1 MRKILFVILFVS
13 CSNVLFS
20 QISFKYKEITSFSEG
35 AKCKGDV
42 DGDGD
47 IDIVSLN
54 YNSLDLYKN
63 KFPEEGFSPKQI
75 LVNDTFSIITTLD
88 LSDFDNDGDL
98 DILVSDKVN
107 DKIFWCQNLNGQGVF
122 GAKQIL
128 KIIDMVSLV
137 KHIDMDNDGDK
148 DLLYVSGDGWNF
160 SYQIAYFEN
169 TNLPNNYTI
178 LHLVNSQA
186 INSMDEIFFKDLD
199 LDNDIDVFFH
209 HDVAMGC
216 IKNNGSGNFSNVTS
230 IVSPSTYFRKF
241 DIADIDNDNDN
252 DLIGYVENNSGNK
265 KIIYHLNDGFGNF
278 GVEQIIRQNISEVYA
293 IKVNDLDG
301 DSFKDIVV
309 SIKNTNYDYYS
320 DILWYKNTE
329 TNTFTT
335 MPNIDVAVRNLGTI
349 DTFNL
354 DNDGDLDIFTTSVN
368 SRTTTYANNGTGSFS
383 PPKYPTAYSSGVS
396 CAVAGDV
403 DNDGDLDVVNSS
415 YEEGKIFLYKK
426 INADNTYGNQI
437 IISHIADGAK
447 EVALADLDG
456 DNDLDIISISGL
468 STSGSEDKVSWY
480 KNLDGNGNFGSQ
492 INLPIDIYDSPNG
505 LLVYDVDA
513 DGDKDIVTSITQWPE
528 DGDKVIWFSNNGLGS
543 FGSEQFIGNVLNQVK
558 SISKSDIDN
567 DGDNDIIVA
576 SSNDNKISWYKNLNG
591 QGSFGPQ
598 QIITTAALYVVD
610 FSIADLD
617 NDGKKDIIYMSNS
630 DDDNILWQRNI
641 DGLGTFGI
649 PQIINSNVHY
659 NGASAIYAADIDND
673 TDIDIVVGEYGKT
686 TWLENLYGQAV
697 FNPPVTIFELDYS
710 DPSSSQLID
719 LDNDND
725 LDVLMAYRGLNK
737 IICHENLGVTRNKIK
752 GELRLDVQGNSCD
765 NTDALLPNIMV
776 KTTNGTTT
784 QATLTLRNEF
794 AGQYQLFT
802 DQGNYQTSLVG
813 NLPNYFV
820 LTPSNH
826 SSTFVGYGNTDIA
839 DFCIEPVGQIN
850 DLSTVIYPLSEARPG
865 FTAKY
870 LLIYRNSGTTTLSG
884 QVSFNYDNSKIQFIN
899 GSVVSDSQTVN
910 SLNFNFSNLAPFEIK
925 TVVLNFNVFDLP
937 ITNLGD
943 NLVFT
948 STINTPNDYTP
959 VDNTF
964 NLNQTV
970 IGSYDPND
978 ITCLEG
984 EQVLIQDAN
993 KYLHYVIRF
1002 QNTGT
1007 ASAINVKVKQTL
1019 DSKVDWT
1026 TFQLEGMS
1034 HNGSVQIKDGSLLEF
1049 DFNNILLPD
1058 STTDEAGS
1066 HGYITFKI
1074 KPKASVVV
1082 GNIINATAGI
1092 YFDNNPPVITNT
1104 YSTEFTNLLDVQ
1116 SFESANISVYPNP
1129 VKDQL
1134 IINSDQT
1141 ILDVKIY
1148 SILGSEVFSGK
1159 GINNINVSN
1168 LKSGVYLVSI
1178 TTENGQYAR
1187 KIIKQ

>member
-1 MRKILFVILFVS
+1 MKKILLLILLVAY
-13 CSNVLFS
+13 SNAVFS
-20 QISFKYKEITSFSEG
+20 QIGFKNKEITSFSEG
-35 AKCKGDV
+35 SKCKGDI

-47 IDIVSLN
+47 IDIVSLD

-75 LVNDTFSIITTLD
+75 LVNDPFPVLTYLD

-98 DILVSDKVN
+98 DILVSDMVN
-107 DKIFWCQNLNGQGVF
+107 DKIFWYQNLNGQGVF
-122 GAKQIL
+122 GTRQLL
-128 KIIDMVSLV
+128 KTIDLVNLV

-148 DLLYVSGDGWNF
+148 DLLYVNGNGWTIN
-160 SYQIAYFEN
+160 YQIAYFEN

-178 LHLVNSQA
+178 LHTVNSQA
-186 INSMDEIFFKDLD
+186 INSMDGIFFKDLD
-199 LDNDIDVFFH
+199 SDNDIDVFIYN
-209 HDVAMGC
+209 DSSIGW
-216 IKNNGSGNFSNVTS
+216 IKNNGNGNFSNISS
-230 IVSPSTYFRKF
+230 IVSPSSYFRKF
-241 DIADIDNDNDN
+241 DVADIDNDNDN
-252 DLIGYVENNSGNK
+252 DLIGYVENNIGNK
-265 KIIYHLNDGFGNF
+265 KIIYHLNNGLGNF
-278 GVEQIIRQNISEVYA
+278 GVEQIIRQNITDVYA
-293 IKVNDLDG
+293 IKVADLDG
-301 DSFKDIVV
+301 DLYKDVIV
-309 SIKNTNYDYYS
+309 SIKNSNYDYYS
-320 DILWYKNTE
+320 DILWYKNSGTY
-329 TNTFTT
+329 TFTT
-335 MPNIDVAVRNLGTI
+335 MPNIDVKVRILSTI
-349 DTFNL
+349 DTFNI
-354 DNDGDLDIFTTSVN
+354 DNDSDLDIITTSAN
-368 SRTTTYANNGTGSFS
+368 SRTTTYANNGVGNFNS
-383 PPKYPTAYSSGVS
+383 PKYPTAYSSGVS
-396 CAVAGDV
+396 CAVAGDI

-415 YEEGKIFLYKK
+415 NEEGKIFLYKK
-426 INADNTYGNQI
+426 LNTDNTYGNQI
-437 IISHIADGAK
+437 IVSHFAPGAK

-468 STSGSEDKVSWY
+468 STSGSADRVSWY
-480 KNLDGNGNFGSQ
+480 KNLDGNGNFGPQ
-492 INLPIDIYDSPNG
+492 INLSIDIYDSPDG

-528 DGDKVIWFSNNGLGS
+528 DGDKVIWFANNGLGS
-543 FGSEQFIGNVLNQVK
+543 FSNEQFIGNGLNYVK

-598 QIITTAALYVVD
+598 QIITTSALYIVD

-617 NDGKKDIIYMSNS
+617 SDGKKDVIYMSNGN
-630 DDDNILWQRNI
+630 DDDILWQRNT
-641 DGLGTFGI
+641 DGLGTFGA
-649 PQIINSNVHY
+649 PQILNSNIDG
-659 NGASAIYAADIDND
+659 NGASAIYTADIDND
-673 TDIDIVVGEYGKT
+673 SDIDIVVGEYNKT

-697 FNPPVTIFELDYS
+697 FNPPVTISALDYS
-710 DPSSSQLID
+710 DPSSAQLID

-725 LDVLMAYRGLNK
+725 LDVLMAYKGLNK

-752 GELRLDVQGNSCD
+752 GEVRLDVQGNNCD
-765 NTDALLPNIMV
+765 SNDALLPNIMV
-776 KTTNGTTT
+776 STTNGTST

-802 DQGNYQTSLVG
+802 DQGNYQTSLVA

-820 LTPSNH
+820 LTPASH
-826 SSTFVGYGNTDIA
+826 SSTFVGYGNIDIA
-839 DFCIEPVGQIN
+839 NFCIEPIGQIN
-850 DLSTVIYPLSEARPG
+850 DLNTVIYPLSVARPG
-865 FTAKY
+865 FNVSY
-870 LLIYRNSGTTTLSG
+870 LLIYKNIGSTTQSG
-884 QVSFNYDNSKIQFIN
+884 QVNFNYDNSKIQFIN
-899 GSVVSDSQTVN
+899 GSVIPDSQTVN

-948 STINTPNDYTP
+948 SAVNTSNDYTP
-959 VDNTF
+959 VDNVF
-964 NLNQTV
+964 NLHQTV

-1026 TFQLEGMS
+1026 TFQLEEMS

-1049 DFNNILLPD
+1049 NFNNIQLPD
-1058 STTDEAGS
+1058 SSTNEAGS
-1066 HGYITFKI
+1066 HGYVTFKI
-1074 KPKASVVV
+1074 KPKSNVVV
-1082 GNIINATAGI
+1082 GNIINGTAGI

-1104 YSTEFTNLLDVQ
+1104 YHTEFVNVLDVK
-1116 SFESANISVYPNP
+1116 SFESENISVYPNP

-1134 IINSDQT
+1134 IINSGQT

-1178 TTENGQYAR
+1178 TTENGQYTK

>member
-1 MRKILFVILFVS
+1 MKKNLLLILLITFS
-13 CSNVLFS
+13 KSAFS
-20 QISFKYKEITSFSEG
+20 QISFNNKEITSFSEG
-35 AKCKGDV
+35 AKCKGDI

-54 YNSLDLYKN
+54 FNSLDLYKN
-63 KFPEEGFSPKQI
+63 KFPEDGFSPKQI
-75 LVNDTFSIITTLD
+75 LSNDQFSVVTFLD

-98 DILVSDKVN
+98 DILVSDKVT
-107 DKIFWCQNLNGQGVF
+107 DKIFWYQNLNGQGVF
-122 GAKQIL
+122 GTKQIL
-128 KIIDMVSLV
+128 KTIDMVGLV
-137 KHIDMDNDGDK
+137 RHIDMDNDGDK
-148 DLLYVSGDGWNF
+148 DLLYVAGDGWNYG
-160 SYQIAYFEN
+160 YQIAYFEN
-169 TNLPNNYTI
+169 ANLPNNYTI
-178 LHLVNSQA
+178 LHSVNN
-186 INSMDEIFFKDLD
+186 INTATEFFFKDLD
-199 LDNDIDVFFH
+199 NDNDIDVFLYS
-209 HDVAMGC
+209 DTTMSC
-216 IKNNGSGNFSNVTS
+216 IKNNGNGNFSNITS
-230 IVSPSTYFRKF
+230 VVSPSNHIYKL

-252 DLIGYVENNSGNK
+252 DLVGYVENSVGNR
-265 KIIYHLNDGFGNF
+265 KIVYHLNDGLCNF
-278 GVEQIIRQNISEVYA
+278 GVEQIIRQNITPAYA
-293 IKVNDLDG
+293 IKVADLDG
-301 DSFKDIVV
+301 DSYKDIVV
-309 SIKNTNYDYYS
+309 SIKNTNYEYYS
-320 DILWYKNTE
+320 DILWFKNSGAY
-329 TNTFTT
+329 TFTT
-335 MPNIDVAVRNLGTI
+335 MPNIDGQVRQLSTI
-349 DTFNL
+349 DAFNI
-354 DNDGDLDIFTTSVN
+354 DNDSDVDIFTTSAN
-368 SRTTTYANNGTGSFS
+368 SRTTTYTNNGTGTFN
-383 PPKYPTAYSSGVS
+383 PPKYPTAYSSAVS

-403 DNDGDLDVVNSS
+403 DNDGDLDVVNAS

-426 INADNTYGNQI
+426 ITADNTYGNQL
-437 IISHIADGAK
+437 IISHIATGAK

-456 DNDLDIISISGL
+456 DTDLDIISISGL
-468 STSGSEDKVSWY
+468 SDTGSEDKVSWY
-480 KNLDGNGNFGSQ
+480 KNLDGNGNFGPQ
-492 INLPIDIYDSPNG
+492 INIPIGTYASPDG

-513 DGDKDIVTSITQWPE
+513 DGDKDIVTSITQWPD

-543 FGSEQFIGNVLNQVK
+543 FSSQLFIGNGLNKVK

-598 QIITTAALYVVD
+598 QIITTSALYVVD

-630 DDDNILWQRNI
+630 DDDNILWQRNT
-641 DGLGTFGI
+641 DGLGTFGT

-725 LDVLMAYRGLNK
+725 LDILMAYKGLSK
-737 IICHENLGVTRNKIK
+737 IICHENLGVTRNRIK
-752 GELRLDVQGNSCD
+752 GEVRLDVQGNNCD
-765 NTDALLPNIMV
+765 STDALLPNIMV

-820 LTPSNH
+820 LNPSNH
-826 SSTFVGYGNTDIA
+826 SSTFVGYGNTDI
-839 DFCIEPVGQIN
+839 DNFCIEPIGQIN

-865 FTAKY
+865 FSAKY
-870 LLIYRNSGTTTLSG
+870 LLIYRNIGTTTLSG
-884 QVSFNYDNSKIQFIN
+884 QVSFNYNNSKIQFVS
-899 GSVVSDSQTVN
+899 GSVIPDSQTVN

-937 ITNLGD
+937 ITSLGD

-964 NLNQTV
+964 NLNQTI

-984 EQVLIQDAN
+984 HQVLIQDAN

-1007 ASAINVKVKQTL
+1007 ASAINVTVKQTL

-1049 DFNNILLPD
+1049 NFNNIQLPD

-1074 KPKASVVV
+1074 KPKSNVVV
-1082 GNIINATAGI
+1082 GNIVNATAGI

-1104 YSTEFTNLLDVQ
+1104 YSTEFINLLGVK
-1116 SFESANISVYPNP
+1116 SFESENISVYPNP
-1129 VKDQL
+1129 FGNYLQIESKVLFAKMML
-1134 IINSDQT
+1134 Y
-1141 ILDVKIY
+1141 DVAGKQI
-1148 SILGSEVFSGK
+1148 FSQ
-1159 GINNINVSN
+1159 NFS
-1168 LKSGVYLVSI
+1168 
-1178 TTENGQYAR
+1178 
-1187 KIIKQ
+1187 KIIDTTNLEQGMYLLHLITEENEVVVKKVIKE